1 MKHFAQI
8 GLPMHIFVAALIN
21 ESMGELEGGGE
32 RRRKT
37 LTRVCTHFTTACLLR
52 GREGKREGAHAHT
65 WMDLVSARG
74 KCETCAD
81 DGRSAA
87 AAASENRMGER
98 EAVFPRPSPTPTYS
112 ALIEICNGIALKHPN
127 KRMTAKKMHARQA
140 GSAKYQSQCVQQEA
154 QDDI

>member
-1 MKHFAQI
+1 MHSFA
-8 GLPMHIFVAALIN
+8 AALIN
-21 ESMGELEGGGE
+21 DAMPESMSELEGGGE

-37 LTRVCTHFTTACLLR
+37 LTRVCTHFTHRRLLLQ
-52 GREGKREGAHAHT
+52 GRERGREGAHAHT